1 MAAGSICILPYI
13 QAVSGPGSFQLKLKT
28 ELEKRAIEV
37 HHDASRPGTQAVLL
51 IAGTRHL
58 GALMRA
64 RQKGVR
70 IVQRLD
76 GMNWIQRRRRTGL
89 RHFLRAEAGNL
100 LLAYTRRF
108 LADAIVY
115 QSEFTHA
122 WWQRVYGETRCEN
135 TVIYNGVDLSAYNPA
150 GPERPPTDVVR
161 LQVIEGHLKGGN
173 EIALEFALGFAVTLE
188 RKCGRPV
195 ELAVAGDVPARVRA
209 AAASLPQPARLVY
222 QGVVA
227 RDQVPALNRGAHALY
242 SAELNAPCPN
252 AVIEAL
258 ACGTPVLGF
267 DGGSLPELI
276 HGDAGKVVPYGANP
290 WSLQAPDFETLATAA
305 LEVLTDQPRFRK
317 GARLRA
323 QEAFSLELMADH
335 YLRVLTG
342 QTNLAG

>member
-1 MAAGSICILPYI
+1 MAVGSICILPYI
-13 QAVSGPGSFQLKLKT
+13 QAVSGPASFQLKLKAG
-28 ELEKRAIEV
+28 LEKRGIEI
-37 HHDASRPGTQAVLL
+37 HHDASRPGTQAVLV

-64 RQKGVR
+64 RRKGVR

-89 RHFLRAEAGNL
+89 RHTLRAEAGNL

-108 LADAIVY
+108 LADAVVY
-115 QSEFTHA
+115 QSEFTRA
-122 WWQRVYGETRCEN
+122 WWQRVYGETRCDS
-135 TVIYNGVDLSAYNPA
+135 TVIYNGVDLSVYNPA
-150 GPERPPTDVVR
+150 GPEQPPLDVVR

-173 EIALEFALGFAVTLE
+173 EIALEFALGFAVALE

-195 ELAVAGDVPARVRA
+195 ELAVAGDVPAQVRA
-209 AAASLPQPARLVY
+209 AAARLPQPARLVY
-222 QGVVA
+222 LGVVA
-227 RDQVPALNRGAHALY
+227 RDLVPVLNRGAHAFY

-267 DGGSLPELI
+267 DGGSLPEI
-276 HGDAGKVVPYGANP
+276 VQGDAGRVQPYGANP
-290 WSLQAPDFETLATAA
+290 WLLQAPNFERLADAS
-305 LEVLTDQPRFRK
+305 LEVLADQPRFRR
-317 GARLRA
+317 GARQRA
-323 QEAFSLELMADH
+323 QEAFSLELMTDR
-335 YLRVLTG
+335 YLQVLTG